1 MENERNIVSSSG
13 NSLASTVVAP
23 VVTHVATPVVSPAVP
38 VSVPVNHGEKP
49 EKFNGFLTENA
60 PVLKDDEQDIQAV
73 SAVDAWKHSDFL
85 CRNYVLNG
93 LTDSLYNVYSDK
105 KTAKELWESLDRKYK
120 SEDAG
125 SKKFVRKEMSIED
138 LVVRLRIEE
147 DNRCS
152 EKRGYNLSV
161 AKANVVEHGQSSK
174 FKKNKSNKEPK
185 LGPKRGVSKK
195 QKFQGKCF
203 NCDKIGHKSS
213 ECRLPKKNKNHEA
226 NVVNDITQDVADI
239 DLCAV
244 ISEVNLVGS
253 NPREW
258 WIDTGAT
265 RHICSDKGLF
275 TSFEPMNGEK
285 LFMGNSATS
294 EIEGQGKI
302 VLKMTSGKE
311 LTLNNM
317 LYVPEIRKNLV
328 SGSLLSKHGFRMVFE
343 SDKVVLTKLF

>member
-1 MENERNIVSSSG
+1 MENERNIVSFSE
-13 NSLASTVVAP
+13 NPLASMVVAP

-49 EKFNGFLTENA
+49 EKFSGFLTENA

-73 SAVDAWKHSDFL
+73 SAIDAWKHSDFL

-125 SKKFVRKEMSIED
+125 SKKFVHKRKEMSIED

-174 FKKNKSNKEPK
+174 FKKNKSNKGPK
-185 LGPKRGVSKK
+185 LGPKGGVSKK

-265 RHICSDKGLF
+265 RHI
-275 TSFEPMNGEK
+275 
-285 LFMGNSATS
+285 
-294 EIEGQGKI
+294 
-302 VLKMTSGKE
+302 
-311 LTLNNM
+311 
-317 LYVPEIRKNLV
+317 
-328 SGSLLSKHGFRMVFE
+328 
-343 SDKVVLTKLF
+343 

>member
-1 MENERNIVSSSG
+1 MENERNIVSYSE
-13 NSLASTVVAP
+13 NPLASMVVAQ
-23 VVTHVATPVVSPAVP
+23 VVTHVATSVVSPTVP
-38 VSVPVNHGEKP
+38 ISVSVNHGEKP
-49 EKFNGFLTENA
+49 EKFN
-60 PVLKDDEQDIQAV
+60 DEHDIQAV

-85 CRNYVLNG
+85 CQNYVLNG

-125 SKKFVRKEMSIED
+125 SKIFVHKQKEMSIED

-147 DNRCS
+147 NNRCS

-161 AKANVVEHGQSSK
+161 AKANVVEYGQSSK
-174 FKKNKSNKEPK
+174 FKKNKSNKGPK
-185 LGPKRGVSKK
+185 LGPKGGVSKK
-195 QKFQGKCF
+195 HKFQGKCF
-203 NCDKIGHKSS
+203 NCDKIGYESS
-213 ECRLPKKNKNHEA
+213 ECKLPKKNKNHEA
-226 NVVNDITQDVADI
+226 NVVDDITQDVADI

-265 RHICSDKGLF
+265 RYICSDKGLF

-285 LFMGNSATS
+285 LFMGNSATLRLRV
-294 EIEGQGKI
+294 KA
-302 VLKMTSGKE
+302 
-311 LTLNNM
+311 
-317 LYVPEIRKNLV
+317 NL
-328 SGSLLSKHGFRMVFE
+328 S
-343 SDKVVLTKLF
+343 

>member
-1 MENERNIVSSSG
+1 M
-13 NSLASTVVAP
+13 VAP
-23 VVTHVATPVVSPAVP
+23 VVIHVATPVVSPAVP

-49 EKFNGFLTENA
+49 EKFSGLNFKRWQHKMLFYLTTLNLARFLTENA

-73 SAVDAWKHSDFL
+73 SAVDVWKHSDFL

-105 KTAKELWESLDRKYK
+105 KTAKELWESLDQKYK

-125 SKKFVRKEMSIED
+125 SKKFVVGRFLDYKMVDSKTVISQVQELQVILHEIHAEGMNLSETFQVATIIEKLPPAWKDFKNYLKHKRKEMSIED

-174 FKKNKSNKEPK
+174 FKKKKSNKGPK
-185 LGPKRGVSKK
+185 LGPKGGVSKK

-213 ECRLPKKNKNHEA
+213 ECRLSKKNKNHEA
-226 NVVNDITQDVADI
+226 NVVNDIT
-239 DLCAV
+239 
-244 ISEVNLVGS
+244 
-253 NPREW
+253 
-258 WIDTGAT
+258 
-265 RHICSDKGLF
+265 
-275 TSFEPMNGEK
+275 
-285 LFMGNSATS
+285 
-294 EIEGQGKI
+294 
-302 VLKMTSGKE
+302 
-311 LTLNNM
+311 
-317 LYVPEIRKNLV
+317 
-328 SGSLLSKHGFRMVFE
+328 
-343 SDKVVLTKLF
+343 